1 MPSAA
6 AVPDI
11 TTCHTEGEYVLIA
24 TDQSSGSGLLSLLP
38 IVAIV
43 VLMYF
48 LLIRPQNKRR
58 REALELQSR
67 IGVGDEIQTTSG
79 LYGTV
84 VEMDDE
90 SVTLEASP
98 GVKLRFVRGAVG
110 RVVTSTQSPEV
121 DDSDVDNSDASK
133 TIEQG

>member
-1 MPSAA
+1 
-6 AVPDI
+6 VPDI
-11 TTCHTEGEYVLIA
+11 TTCHTEGKYVFLA
-24 TDQSSGSGLLSLLP
+24 TDQGSGSGFISLLP
-38 IVAIV
+38 IIAIV

-58 REALELQSR
+58 REMQELQSQV
-67 IGVGDEIQTTSG
+67 GVGDEIQTTSG

-98 GVKLRFVRGAVG
+98 GVKLRFARGAIG
-110 RVVTSTQSPEV
+110 RVVTSTSRPT
-121 DDSDVDNSDASK
+121 DVGDGDAGNSDASK

>member
-24 TDQSSGSGLLSLLP
+24 TDQGSGSGLLSLLP

-110 RVVTSTQSPEV
+110 RVVTSTRSPEV
-121 DDSDVDNSDASK
+121 DDSDADNSDASK